1 MREPILFV
9 VDEDPEARAAVAAAL
24 DRRFGADYRILTEG
38 SPASALERLGRAC
51 QQGEPVALVLA
62 GVSTA
67 EMTGLDWL
75 ARVHDLC
82 PRAARCALI
91 SYGEG
96 PTYPVVR
103 RALVLGQLD
112 SYMLKPIGDPEDRL
126 YPIVSEMLGSWARA
140 TRPRV
145 PVLRIVGDGWA
156 HRSHELRD
164 LMERASVP
172 YQFCPHDAEEG
183 RRLLAERGHA
193 GPLPAVIF
201 RDQCLAD
208 PTDGEVARMLG
219 AGTHPMGGLY
229 DLLVIGA
236 GPAGLAAA
244 VYGAADGMRTLVVER
259 QVAGGQAGTS
269 FMIRNYLGFPR
280 GITGAELAA
289 RAQEQAISLGAEF
302 LLTRGVAG
310 VAAHDVERVVTL
322 DDGTE
327 IRARAVVIAAGVSYN
342 RLQID
347 GLDALLGKG
356 VYYGSS
362 TAEAPAH
369 AGRDVFVVGGGNSA
383 GQAAVH
389 LARYAATVT
398 VLVRGGGLTMS
409 DYLVKQIERTPNVRM
424 RFNTEIVRA
433 EGTGRLQA
441 LHVRDTAHDTTE
453 RLAAAALFVL
463 IGAGPHTDW
472 LDKTVQR
479 DERGHVL
486 TGRHIVRDAAATPA
500 WPLERAPLT
509 LETSLP
515 GVFAAGDVRHN
526 SPRGVAAAVADG
538 ATASRSVFEYL
549 NGE

>member
-24 DRRFGADYRILTEG
+24 DRRFGADYRILTEA
-38 SPASALERLGRAC
+38 SPGAALERLGTAC

-172 YQFCPHDAEEG
+172 YQFCAHDAAEG

-244 VYGAADGMRTLVVER
+244 VYGASDGMRTLVVER

-289 RAQEQAISLGAEF
+289 RAHEQAISLGAEF

-342 RLQID
+342 RLQIE